1 MHRKSL
7 AEYLVQGT
15 SPVVTDI
22 SFVAILT
29 SSFLQG
35 KPLVTV
41 GANNQRI
48 NEQVVN
54 VELCSYF
61 LKNAIY
67 FLFLAALGLCC
78 YAQAF
83 SSCGE
88 PGLHSNCST
97 PASHCGGFSYCKAW
111 ALGSPASIVGAHRLS
126 RSAVCGIFLDQ
137 GSNLC
142 PLHQQ
147 VDSQPLDHQGSPE
160 LRSHSPALG
169 AVAPSHFGAHVP
181 SPCTQPS

>member
-1 MHRKSL
+1 MAGLPAAWVLPQAGCPWLLNTAQISAAPIPAFMQTL
-7 AEYLVQGT
+7 LLPVVQGT
-15 SPVVTDI
+15 SPVVTAI

-29 SSFLQG
+29 PSFLQG
-35 KPLVTV
+35 EPLVTV

-48 NEQVVN
+48 N
-54 VELCSYF
+54 YF
-61 LKNAIY
+61 LKNVIY

-88 PGLHSNCST
+88 PGLHSNCSAL
-97 PASHCGGFSYCKAW
+97 ASHCGGFSHCKAW
-111 ALGSPASIVGAHRLS
+111 ALGSQASVVGAHRLS
-126 RSAVCGIFLDQ
+126 CSAACGIFLDQ

-147 VDSQPLDHQGSPE
+147 VDSQATGPPGKS
-160 LRSHSPALG
+160 
-169 AVAPSHFGAHVP
+169 
-181 SPCTQPS
+181 

>member
-15 SPVVTDI
+15 SPVVTAI

-61 LKNAIY
+61 LKNVIY

-83 SSCGE
+83 SGCGE
-88 PGLHSNCST
+88 QGYTLIAVHLLLTVVAFLIAKHGL
-97 PASHCGGFSYCKAW
+97 
-111 ALGSPASIVGAHRLS
+111 
-126 RSAVCGIFLDQ
+126 
-137 GSNLC
+137 
-142 PLHQQ
+142 
-147 VDSQPLDHQGSPE
+147 
-160 LRSHSPALG
+160 
-169 AVAPSHFGAHVP
+169 
-181 SPCTQPS
+181 